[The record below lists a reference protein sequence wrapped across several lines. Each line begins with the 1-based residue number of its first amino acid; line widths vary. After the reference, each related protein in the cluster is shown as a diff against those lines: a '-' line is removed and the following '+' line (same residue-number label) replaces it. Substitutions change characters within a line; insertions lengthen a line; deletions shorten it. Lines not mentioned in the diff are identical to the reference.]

1 MNIIHLK
8 NYEKTLNNKQVINC
22 LQGLIE
28 EGFLESDSKGIK
40 AILWEEC
47 KVELPVYYIKSY
59 MKKAI

>member
-1 MNIIHLK
+1 M
-8 NYEKTLNNKQVINC
+8 INC

-47 KVELPVYYIKSY
+47 KIELPEYYIKSY